1 MSSKPP
7 SFRKGWDD
15 GEWRLGWR
23 GSSGTSRH
31 QPLLSV
37 ATHILFLS
45 TTLSWGQCP
54 SWRGQG
60 AVPECYARE
69 GRKELLAQLPSLTG
83 PGRRVGQDY
92 TVGSVAFPLP
102 AAGGLPLLLRSNLG
116 IHLSEQNIE
125 KGTPVPFRGT
135 HTPQPTKAIRVQEF
149 RGTILPQD
157 VYSFGFGG
165 GLSWQ
170 GRPNLVIK

>member
-1 MSSKPP
+1 M
-7 SFRKGWDD
+7 
-15 GEWRLGWR
+15 
-23 GSSGTSRH
+23 
-31 QPLLSV
+31 
-37 ATHILFLS
+37 
-45 TTLSWGQCP
+45 
-54 SWRGQG
+54 
-60 AVPECYARE
+60 
-69 GRKELLAQLPSLTG
+69 
-83 PGRRVGQDY
+83 
-92 TVGSVAFPLP
+92 GSVAFPLP